1 MADYYT
7 LLTNAG
13 IAYETACKAAGTP
26 IKLTQ
31 ISVGDGG
38 GAVYNPAATA
48 TALKRE
54 VWRGS
59 LNALFQ
65 DEKNPSWLLAEVTIP
80 PDVGG
85 WYVREAGLW
94 TDTGILYAIVKY
106 PESFKPV
113 LATSGSGKEFYIRS
127 IFETSNA
134 SLVTLLIDDTVVKAT
149 RAWVMSYLA
158 EELGKLDGKQSV
170 RVAASTNIV
179 LNGAQQIDGVAVISG
194 DRVLLANQ
202 TLAKDNGLW
211 IVANGDWV
219 RATDANSSA
228 KVTPGLTVMVE
239 EGTANGDS
247 LWHLTTNAPITLG
260 TTALTFKMLAGR
272 TGIAAG
278 TYKSLTVDEYG
289 RATAGGNPETLAG
302 FGIKDSYT
310 KAEVEAL
317 IAKASALPVGSI
329 VAFPVDAPPPGFLE
343 LDNSVKSSATYPD
356 LSAYLGGKF
365 NKGDEGVGNFRLPEA
380 RGEFLRGW
388 DHGRGVDA
396 GRGLGSLQ
404 SMQAEGHSH
413 VTGVN
418 DTAAVASIQSARGMG
433 AGAGSWPYGAEAIG
447 IAGTNSVSTNTT
459 YYPSGEDSWLKT
471 GPAISLGTGETRPR
485 NIAVMWCIKA
495 WNAPVNQG
503 NIDVAALVKEV
514 SRLGSAVPVGAV
526 MAFPTGIVPPGFL
539 ELDGS
544 VQSIATYPDL
554 AAYLSTKFNKGDEG
568 TGNFRLP
575 ESRGEFLRGWDHGRG
590 TDVGRGIGSWQA
602 DDNKAHAHTYT
613 RIPVFGNTGGA
624 NAAGIVADNGT
635 QTGSSNFA
643 SYMNTSGGSEARPRN
658 LAVMWCI
665 KAWNAPV
672 NQGTIDVAALAKE
685 VERLKSAVPVGAVL
699 AFPTGIVAPGYLEL
713 DGSVQSIATYPDLA
727 AFLGTTYNKGDEGSG
742 NFRLPESRG
751 EFLRGWD
758 HGRGVDAGRQI
769 GTVQLDAMQRLTG
782 AISAADSTG
791 LGQILNGVYGGSK
804 SGVSKGVNAAVD
816 AYTSIDFDNARQAR
830 TATENRPRN
839 IAVMWCIK
847 AWNAPVN
854 QGSIDISVL
863 SEQLQQLSLNGPLAG
878 DIRNARISIPLAAPT
893 ATFTASEIVL
903 GDGNGKRVVISNFNQ
918 SLNLSASVK
927 GLGAMD
933 AGAAPVNGFVA
944 LYALYNPA
952 SKSTGIV
959 AVNATAVIAPKLL
972 AGVAPDGYTFSA
984 LFSILPTN
992 ASAQFAVAEQVDR
1005 QVFYGAQVLSTTV
1018 SVSTLTG
1025 LSISAAVPLNAKSV
1039 SGNFQG
1045 SVSANGYSMA
1055 LAGSAAAIGLQTFI
1069 VNFTGAGG
1077 GSFLDVPLL
1086 SPQTLFYRLT
1096 SAGTFSAFAI
1106 TTNSYRF

>member
-38 GAVYNPAATA
+38 EGGVYNPAATA

-54 VWRGS
+54 VWRGP

-94 TDTGILYAIVKY
+94 TDTGILYAIIKY
-106 PESFKPV
+106 PESFKPI
-113 LATSGSGKEFYIRS
+113 LANSGSGKEFYIRS

-170 RVAASTNIV
+170 RVAATGNVV
-179 LNGAQQIDGVAVISG
+179 LNGAQQIDGVAVIAG
-194 DRVLLANQ
+194 DRVLLPSQ

-211 IVANGDWV
+211 IVANGDWL
-219 RATDANSSA
+219 RATDANSNA

-260 TTALTFKMLAGR
+260 TTALSFKMLAGR

-289 RATAGGNPETLAG
+289 RATAGANPETLAG

-343 LDNSVKSSATYPD
+343 LDNSVRSSATYPD

-388 DHGRGVDA
+388 DHGRGVDSN
-396 GRGLGSLQ
+396 RGVGSYQTDTLQ
-404 SMQAEGHSH
+404 NI
-413 VTGVN
+413 TGVFDGYLDITSASGVFEKSN
-418 DTAAVASIQSARGMG
+418 LNTAPNPLSQKNAYHAVTFDASRVAR
-433 AGAGSWPYGAEAIG
+433 
-447 IAGTNSVSTNTT
+447 TST
-459 YYPSGEDSWLKT
+459 
-471 GPAISLGTGETRPR
+471 ETRPR
-485 NIAVMWCIKA
+485 NVAVMWCIKA

-503 NIDVAALVKEV
+503 NIDVGALVKEV

-544 VQSIATYPDL
+544 VQSTAIYPDL
-554 AAYLSTKFNKGDEG
+554 AAYLGTKFNKGDEG
-568 TGNFRLP
+568 AGNFRLP
-575 ESRGEFLRGWDHGRG
+575 DSRGEFMRGWDHGRG
-590 TDVGRGIGSWQA
+590 VDAGRAIGTYQAEAFAAHNHRYFDGTAATFDPAGNWQGGAINGAAASISVGAFLSPI
-602 DDNKAHAHTYT
+602 DNGTTMQMVNATNT
-613 RIPVFGNTGGA
+613 VNTGGA
-624 NAAGIVADNGT
+624 ET
-635 QTGSSNFA
+635 
-643 SYMNTSGGSEARPRN
+643 RPRN

-672 NQGTIDVAALAKE
+672 NQGNIDIAALTA
-685 VERLKSAVPVGAVL
+685 L
-699 AFPTGIVAPGYLEL
+699 AQ
-713 DGSVQSIATYPDLA
+713 QST
-727 AFLGTTYNKGDEGSG
+727 
-742 NFRLPESRG
+742 ES
-751 EFLRGWD
+751 
-758 HGRGVDAGRQI
+758 
-769 GTVQLDAMQRLTG
+769 
-782 AISAADSTG
+782 
-791 LGQILNGVYGGSK
+791 
-804 SGVSKGVNAAVD
+804 
-816 AYTSIDFDNARQAR
+816 
-830 TATENRPRN
+830 
-839 IAVMWCIK
+839 
-847 AWNAPVN
+847 N
-854 QGSIDISVL
+854 QGTAK
-863 SEQLQQLSLNGPLAG
+863 LATQ
-878 DIRNARISIPLAAPT
+878 AQT
-893 ATFTASEIVL
+893 
-903 GDGNGKRVVISNFNQ
+903 
-918 SLNLSASVK
+918 
-927 GLGAMD
+927 D
-933 AGAAPVNGFVA
+933 AGADDKTIVTPKKLRWGF
-944 LYALYNPA
+944 
-952 SKSTGIV
+952 
-959 AVNATAVIAPKLL
+959 
-972 AGVAPDGYTFSA
+972 
-984 LFSILPTN
+984 
-992 ASAQFAVAEQVDR
+992 
-1005 QVFYGAQVLSTTV
+1005 
-1018 SVSTLTG
+1018 SVSRERTG
-1025 LSISAAVPLNAKSV
+1025 YLMLPSWLGGVIIQWGTINA
-1039 SGNFQG
+1039 
-1045 SVSANGYSMA
+1045 
-1055 LAGSAAAIGLQTFI
+1055 I
-1069 VNFTGAGG
+1069 GAGG
-1077 GSFLDVPLL
+1077 QVSVTFPIAYPVAQAMTLVGNSSSAGST
-1086 SPQTLFYRLT
+1086 SITSTLCVMYGGLT
-1096 SAGTFSAFAI
+1096 SFTVSAI
-1106 TTNSYRF
+1106 GSSGQPNGPWISVGW

>member
-13 IAYETACKAAGTP
+13 IAYETACKAAGVP

-54 VWRGS
+54 VWRGP

-170 RVAASTNIV
+170 RVAATANVV
-179 LNGAQQIDGVAVISG
+179 LNGAQQIDGVAVIAG
-194 DRVLLANQ
+194 DRVLLPSQ

-211 IVANGDWV
+211 IVANGDWT
-219 RATDANSSA
+219 RANDANVSA

-239 EGTANGDS
+239 EGTLNGDS

-278 TYKSLTVDEYG
+278 TYKSLSVDEYG
-289 RATAGGNPETLAG
+289 RATAGSNPDTLSG

-329 VAFPVDAPPPGFLE
+329 VAFPVDTPPPGFLE

-388 DHGRGVDA
+388 DHGRGVDV
-396 GRGLGSLQ
+396 GRAIGSSQLDSLQ
-404 SMQAEGHSH
+404 NISGYIDGNLDIRTAS
-413 VTGVN
+413 GVFGLSN
-418 DTAAVASIQSARGMG
+418 PNPV
-433 AGAGSWPYGAEAIG
+433 P
-447 IAGTNSVSTNTT
+447 VSTNGSNGFHSASFDASKVARTST
-459 YYPSGEDSWLKT
+459 
-471 GPAISLGTGETRPR
+471 ETRGR
-485 NIAVMWCIKA
+485 NVAVMWCIKA

-544 VQSIATYPDL
+544 VQTIATYPDLATYLGTTYNKGDEGTGNFRLPDSRGEFLRGWDHGRGVDAGRNVGTAQADMLKAHNHSISSTGNEMVQGNASGLAVTNWRASQGVTGSAGGTETRPRNVAVMWCIKAWNAPINQGSIDVAALAKEVSQLKSSVPVGAVLSFPMGVVPAGYLELDGSVQSIATYPDL
-554 AAYLSTKFNKGDEG
+554 AAYLGTTFNKGDEG
-568 TGNFRLP
+568 AGNFRLP

-590 TDVGRGIGSWQA
+590 IDVGRSVGSYQAGTKTQGDDGTAPAVQGIGNSSLIDA
-602 DDNKAHAHTYT
+602 DPAPGFSGDIYYT
-613 RIPVFGNTGGA
+613 ATDVTVKNFT
-624 NAAGIVADNGT
+624 NAFWKTV
-635 QTGSSNFA
+635 
-643 SYMNTSGGSEARPRN
+643 RPRN

-672 NQGTIDVAALAKE
+672 NQGSIDIAALAAE
-685 VERLKSAVPVGAVL
+685 TRLTRLNGAEVGAARNLRVSLPAAASVATLTADQLIVEQPGIAQYKLSDLNLSINL
-699 AFPTGIVAPGYLEL
+699 ASIGAGGMDTGAAPISGTIGIYVIYNPDTKLAKL
-713 DGSVQSIATYPDLA
+713 LGVNATTA
-727 AFLGTTYNKGDEGSG
+727 V
-742 NFRLPESRG
+742 LPE
-751 EFLRGWD
+751 
-758 HGRGVDAGRQI
+758 
-769 GTVQLDAMQRLTG
+769 
-782 AISAADSTG
+782 
-791 LGQILNGVYGGSK
+791 VYGGTNMPA
-804 SGVSKGVNAAVD
+804 G
-816 AYTSIDFDNARQAR
+816 YTS
-830 TATENRPRN
+830 
-839 IAVMWCIK
+839 
-847 AWNAPVN
+847 
-854 QGSIDISVL
+854 
-863 SEQLQQLSLNGPLAG
+863 
-878 DIRNARISIPLAAPT
+878 
-893 ATFTASEIVL
+893 
-903 GDGNGKRVVISNFNQ
+903 
-918 SLNLSASVK
+918 
-927 GLGAMD
+927 
-933 AGAAPVNGFVA
+933 
-944 LYALYNPA
+944 
-952 SKSTGIV
+952 
-959 AVNATAVIAPKLL
+959 
-972 AGVAPDGYTFSA
+972 SA
-984 LFSILPTN
+984 LVSVWQTN
-992 ASAQFAVAEQVDR
+992 ASGQLVAGTQIDR
-1005 QVFYGAQVLSTTV
+1005 SVATEAKKFLTNGLASVFTALS
-1018 SVSTLTG
+1018 LIG
-1025 LSISAAVPLNAKSV
+1025 FVPRNAKTVGGYVHVITSLTNPAG
-1039 SGNFQG
+1039 SYITLCSDSAGSG
-1045 SVSANGYSMA
+1045 SVLFGSGGASNMGSVAAYS
-1055 LAGSAAAIGLQTFI
+1055 GLVLTS
-1069 VNFTGAGG
+1069 G
-1077 GSFLDVPLL
+1077 
-1086 SPQTLFYRLT
+1086 QTLYYSVTNAPSNNYCYVT
-1096 SAGTFSAFAI
+1096 SYTF
-1106 TTNSYRF
+1106 

>member
-13 IAYETACKAAGTP
+13 IAYETACKAAGVP

-54 VWRGS
+54 VWRGP

-179 LNGAQQIDGVAVISG
+179 LNGAQQIDGVAVVAG

-202 TLAKDNGLW
+202 TLVKDNGLW

-289 RATAGGNPETLAG
+289 RATAGANPETLAG

-396 GRGLGSLQ
+396 GRALGSW
-404 SMQAEGHSH
+404 QADLIKQH
-413 VTGVN
+413 VHDMSAIATTTVNSGISGGVSYAAAREDNNASGVTTRINATG
-418 DTAAVASIQSARGMG
+418 G
-433 AGAGSWPYGAEAIG
+433 
-447 IAGTNSVSTNTT
+447 
-459 YYPSGEDSWLKT
+459 
-471 GPAISLGTGETRPR
+471 GETRPR
-485 NIAVMWCIKA
+485 NI
-495 WNAPVNQG
+495 
-503 NIDVAALVKEV
+503 
-514 SRLGSAVPVGAV
+514 
-526 MAFPTGIVPPGFL
+526 
-539 ELDGS
+539 
-544 VQSIATYPDL
+544 
-554 AAYLSTKFNKGDEG
+554 
-568 TGNFRLP
+568 
-575 ESRGEFLRGWDHGRG
+575 
-590 TDVGRGIGSWQA
+590 
-602 DDNKAHAHTYT
+602 
-613 RIPVFGNTGGA
+613 
-624 NAAGIVADNGT
+624 
-635 QTGSSNFA
+635 
-643 SYMNTSGGSEARPRN
+643 
-658 LAVMWCI
+658 AVMWCI

-727 AFLGTTYNKGDEGSG
+727 AFLGTTYNKGNEGAG

-758 HGRGVDAGRQI
+758 HGRGVDAGRGV
-769 GTVQLDAMQRLTG
+769 GTTQAEAFAAHNHRYFDGTAATFDPAGNWQAGNINGAAASISVGAFLSTVDSGSTMQM
-782 AISAADSTG
+782 
-791 LGQILNGVYGGSK
+791 
-804 SGVSKGVNAAVD
+804 VNAQNTVN
-816 AYTSIDFDNARQAR
+816 TGG
-830 TATENRPRN
+830 TETRPRN
-839 IAVMWCIK
+839 LAVMWCIK

-854 QGSIDISVL
+854 QGGIDIAALAVL
-863 SEQLQQLSLNGPLAG
+863 SQQATETNQGTAKVATQNQTNAGTDDTVIVSPKKLRLGFEINLATNGYIIFPSWLGGLMLQWGLANMPGTSANFSFPIAFRNNVFQMIATDGGGGAHPLG
-878 DIRNARISIPLAAPT
+878 VSPVT
-893 ATFTASEIVL
+893 TGFTAW
-903 GDGNGKRVVISNFNQ
+903 SNVATT
-918 SLNLSASVK
+918 NLRY
-927 GLGAMD
+927 L
-933 AGAAPVNGFVA
+933 
-944 LYALYNPA
+944 
-952 SKSTGIV
+952 
-959 AVNATAVIAPKLL
+959 
-972 AGVAPDGYTFSA
+972 
-984 LFSILPTN
+984 
-992 ASAQFAVAEQVDR
+992 
-1005 QVFYGAQVLSTTV
+1005 
-1018 SVSTLTG
+1018 
-1025 LSISAAVPLNAKSV
+1025 
-1039 SGNFQG
+1039 
-1045 SVSANGYSMA
+1045 
-1055 LAGSAAAIGLQTFI
+1055 AIG
-1069 VNFTGAGG
+1069 N
-1077 GSFLDVPLL
+1077 
-1086 SPQTLFYRLT
+1086 
-1096 SAGTFSAFAI
+1096 
-1106 TTNSYRF
+1106 

>member
-13 IAYETACKAAGTP
+13 IAYETACKAAGVP

-31 ISVGDGG
+31 ISVGDGN

-54 VWRGS
+54 VWRGP

-170 RVAASTNIV
+170 RVAATGNVV
-179 LNGAQQIDGVAVISG
+179 LNGAQQIDGVAVIAG
-194 DRVLLANQ
+194 DRVLLPSQ

-211 IVANGDWV
+211 IVANGDWQ

-260 TTALTFKMLAGR
+260 TSALTFKMLAGR

-289 RATAGGNPETLAG
+289 RATAGANPETLAG

-396 GRGLGSLQ
+396 GRQLGTAQLDA
-404 SMQAEGHSH
+404 MQRLTGAISAADSTGMGQVLNGVYGGSKSG
-413 VTGVN
+413 VSKGVN
-418 DTAAVASIQSARGMG
+418 AAPDAYTSIDFDNARQARTSA
-433 AGAGSWPYGAEAIG
+433 E
-447 IAGTNSVSTNTT
+447 N
-459 YYPSGEDSWLKT
+459 
-471 GPAISLGTGETRPR
+471 RPR
-485 NIAVMWCIKA
+485 NVSVMWCIKA

-544 VQSIATYPDL
+544 VQSSATYPDL
-554 AAYLSTKFNKGDEG
+554 ASYLGATYVKGDEG
-568 TGNFRLP
+568 AGNFRLP
-575 ESRGEFLRGWDHGRG
+575 DSRGEFLRGWDHARG
-590 TDVGRGIGSWQA
+590 TDPGRNIGSYQAGTKTQGDNGDAPAVQGIGNSNAIDA
-602 DDNKAHAHTYT
+602 DPAPDFKGDIYYT
-613 RIPVFGNTGGA
+613 TTGATVGSF
-624 NAAGIVADNGT
+624 
-635 QTGSSNFA
+635 TGS
-643 SYMNTSGGSEARPRN
+643 YWKTVRPRN

-665 KAWNAPV
+665 KAWNAPI
-672 NQGTIDVAALAKE
+672 NQGNIDIAALAGE
-685 VERLKSAVPVGAVL
+685 VKTLRLNGPAVGETRNLRVSLSTASSVASLTADYVIVEQPGTANYKLTNVNLSIDLTVVGAGGMDVGPSP
-699 AFPTGIVAPGYLEL
+699 AS
-713 DGSVQSIATYPDLA
+713 GSVGIYVI
-727 AFLGTTYNKGDEGSG
+727 YN
-742 NFRLPESRG
+742 PE
-751 EFLRGWD
+751 
-758 HGRGVDAGRQI
+758 
-769 GTVQLDAMQRLTG
+769 TK
-782 AISAADSTG
+782 ISK
-791 LGQILNGVYGGSK
+791 LI
-804 SGVSKGVNAAVD
+804 GVNATSVSIPEI
-816 AYTSIDFDNARQAR
+816 YTGNNLPSGY
-830 TATENRPRN
+830 TAS
-839 IAVMWCIK
+839 AL
-847 AWNAPVN
+847 
-854 QGSIDISVL
+854 ISVWQTNANRL
-863 SEQLQQLSLNGPLAG
+863 LVAG
-878 DIRNARISIPLAAPT
+878 SQFQRQISIARMPVVSNGT
-893 ATFTASEIVL
+893 ALTWTPV
-903 GDGNGKRVVISNFNQ
+903 
-918 SLNLSASVK
+918 SL
-927 GLGAMD
+927 
-933 AGAAPVNGFVA
+933 
-944 LYALYNPA
+944 
-952 SKSTGIV
+952 
-959 AVNATAVIAPKLL
+959 
-972 AGVAPDGYTFSA
+972 
-984 LFSILPTN
+984 
-992 ASAQFAVAEQVDR
+992 
-1005 QVFYGAQVLSTTV
+1005 V
-1018 SVSTLTG
+1018 SV
-1025 LSISAAVPLNAKSV
+1025 VPKNTKSV
-1039 SGNFQG
+1039 GGYVHYIG
-1045 SVSANGYSMA
+1045 STAN
-1055 LAGSAAAIGLQTFI
+1055 
-1069 VNFTGAGG
+1069 AGG
-1077 GSFLDVPLL
+1077 GYLGLASDASGVGLKAFGIGGTPGLGVLGSFSDLTVTT
-1086 SPQTLFYRLT
+1086 PQTIFYVLDAIL
-1096 SAGTFSAFAI
+1096 SQANSVHISQYTF
-1106 TTNSYRF
+1106 

>member
-31 ISVGDGG
+31 ISVGDGNG
-38 GAVYNPAATA
+38 KVYNPAATA
-48 TALKRE
+48 TALARE
-54 VWRGS
+54 VWRGP

-179 LNGAQQIDGVAVISG
+179 LNGAQQIDGVAVIAG

-272 TGIAAG
+272 TGIVAG

-289 RATAGGNPETLAG
+289 RATAGANPETLAG

-396 GRGLGSLQ
+396 GRQIGTVQLDAMQRLTGAISAADSTGMGQILNGVYGGSK
-404 SMQAEGHSH
+404 SGVSK
-413 VTGVN
+413 GVN
-418 DTAAVASIQSARGMG
+418 AAADAYTSIDFDNARQARTAT
-433 AGAGSWPYGAEAIG
+433 E
-447 IAGTNSVSTNTT
+447 N
-459 YYPSGEDSWLKT
+459 
-471 GPAISLGTGETRPR
+471 RPR
-485 NIAVMWCIKA
+485 NI
-495 WNAPVNQG
+495 
-503 NIDVAALVKEV
+503 
-514 SRLGSAVPVGAV
+514 S
-526 MAFPTGIVPPGFL
+526 
-539 ELDGS
+539 
-544 VQSIATYPDL
+544 
-554 AAYLSTKFNKGDEG
+554 
-568 TGNFRLP
+568 
-575 ESRGEFLRGWDHGRG
+575 
-590 TDVGRGIGSWQA
+590 
-602 DDNKAHAHTYT
+602 
-613 RIPVFGNTGGA
+613 
-624 NAAGIVADNGT
+624 
-635 QTGSSNFA
+635 
-643 SYMNTSGGSEARPRN
+643 
-658 LAVMWCI
+658 VMWCI

-727 AFLGTTYNKGDEGSG
+727 AFLGTTYNKGNEGVG

-758 HGRGVDAGRQI
+758 HGRGVDAGRNVGSYQAGTKIQGDNVEAPAVQGI
-769 GTVQLDAMQRLTG
+769 GNSDA
-782 AISAADSTG
+782 IDADPAPDFKGDIYYTSTG
-791 LGQILNGVYGGSK
+791 VTVLNTGSYWK
-804 SGVSKGVNAAVD
+804 TV
-816 AYTSIDFDNARQAR
+816 
-830 TATENRPRN
+830 RPRN
-839 IAVMWCIK
+839 LAVMWCIK
-847 AWNAPVN
+847 AWNAPIN
-854 QGSIDISVL
+854 QGSIDIASLATEVKL
-863 SEQLQQLSLNGPLAG
+863 SRLNGAEVGAMLNLRVSLPVAASVATVTADQLIVEQPGVAQYKLA
-878 DIRNARISIPLAAPT
+878 N
-893 ATFTASEIVL
+893 
-903 GDGNGKRVVISNFNQ
+903 
-918 SLNLSASVK
+918 LNLSLDLTTVGAGGMDTGIAPANGSV
-927 GLGAMD
+927 GIY
-933 AGAAPVNGFVA
+933 VI
-944 LYALYNPA
+944 YNPEL
-952 SKSTGIV
+952 KV
-959 AVNATAVIAPKLL
+959 AKLLGVNATLSTAPEIY
-972 AGVAPDGYTFSA
+972 AGTNMPAGYSASA
-984 LFSILPTN
+984 L
-992 ASAQFAVAEQVDR
+992 
-1005 QVFYGAQVLSTTV
+1005 V
-1018 SVSTLTG
+1018 SVWQTG
-1025 LSISAAVPLNAKSV
+1025 ASRLMNPGIQHQRSISIARTVVLENGMSMSPTPISLASVVPKNAKTV
-1039 SGNFQG
+1039 G
-1045 SVSANGYSMA
+1045 GYIHYI
-1055 LAGSAAAIGLQTFI
+1055 GSADFP
-1069 VNFTGAGG
+1069 GG
-1077 GSFLDVPLL
+1077 GSLGL
-1086 SPQTLFYRLT
+1086 SPDVTEVGMKACGIGGIVGLGVLSPFSDLVMATPQTIYYRLYA
-1096 SAGTFSAFAI
+1096 SVSRANDVHISQYTF
-1106 TTNSYRF
+1106 

>member
-38 GAVYNPAATA
+38 EGGVYNPAATA

-54 VWRGS
+54 VWRGP

-170 RVAASTNIV
+170 RVAASSNIV
-179 LNGAQQIDGVAVISG
+179 LSGAKQIDGVAVIAG
-194 DRVLLANQ
+194 DRVLVANQ

-289 RATAGGNPETLAG
+289 RATAGANPETLAG

-356 LSAYLGGKF
+356 LSAYLGSKF

-396 GRGLGSLQ
+396 GRGLGS
-404 SMQAEGHSH
+404 
-413 VTGVN
+413 
-418 DTAAVASIQSARGMG
+418 
-433 AGAGSWPYGAEAIG
+433 
-447 IAGTNSVSTNTT
+447 
-459 YYPSGEDSWLKT
+459 
-471 GPAISLGTGETRPR
+471 
-485 NIAVMWCIKA
+485 
-495 WNAPVNQG
+495 
-503 NIDVAALVKEV
+503 
-514 SRLGSAVPVGAV
+514 
-526 MAFPTGIVPPGFL
+526 
-539 ELDGS
+539 
-544 VQSIATYPDL
+544 
-554 AAYLSTKFNKGDEG
+554 
-568 TGNFRLP
+568 
-575 ESRGEFLRGWDHGRG
+575 
-590 TDVGRGIGSWQA
+590 WQA
-602 DDNKAHAHTYT
+602 DDNKAHAHTVT
-613 RIPVFGNTGGA
+613 RMQAFANATGSNPSAVVVDNGNTAVITNFAAGFNSSGGA
-624 NAAGIVADNGT
+624 
-635 QTGSSNFA
+635 
-643 SYMNTSGGSEARPRN
+643 EARPRN
-658 LAVMWCI
+658 IAVMWCI

-727 AFLGTTYNKGDEGSG
+727 AYLGTVYNKGNEGAG

-758 HGRGVDAGRQI
+758 HGRGVDAGRGI
-769 GTVQLDAMQRLTG
+769 GTNQAEAFAAHNHRYFDGTAATFDPAGNWQDGKINGAAASISTG
-782 AISAADSTG
+782 AFLSPIENGSTM
-791 LGQILNGVYGGSK
+791 QM
-804 SGVSKGVNAAVD
+804 VNAANTV
-816 AYTSIDFDNARQAR
+816 NAGGAE
-830 TATENRPRN
+830 TRPRN

-847 AWNAPVN
+847 AWNAPIN
-854 QGSIDISVL
+854 QGSIDIAAL
-863 SEQLQQLSLNGPLAG
+863 SEQLQQLSLNGPIAG
-878 DIRNARISIPLAAPT
+878 DIRNARVSIPVAAST
-893 ATFTASEIVL
+893 ATFTASEMVL
-903 GDGNGKRVVISNFNQ
+903 GDVNGKRVVISNFNQ
-918 SLNLSASVK
+918 SINLSASVK

-933 AGAAPVNGFVA
+933 VGAAPVNGFVA
-944 LYALYNPA
+944 MYALYNPA
-952 SKSTGIV
+952 SRTTGII
-959 AVNATAVIAPKLL
+959 AVNTTAAIAPKLL

-984 LFSILPTN
+984 LLSILPTN

-1005 QVFYGAQVLSTTV
+1005 QVFYGTQVLSTTV
-1018 SVSTLTG
+1018 PVLTLTG

-1045 SVSANGYSMA
+1045 TVSASGYSMA

-1069 VNFTGAGG
+1069 VNFSGAGG

-1086 SPQTLFYRLT
+1086 SPQTLFYRLS

>member
-13 IAYETACKAAGTP
+13 IAYETACKAAGVP

-54 VWRGS
+54 VWRGP

-170 RVAASTNIV
+170 RVAATGNVV
-179 LNGAQQIDGVAVISG
+179 LNGAQQIDGVAVVAG
-194 DRVLLANQ
+194 DRVLLPNQ

-211 IVANGDWV
+211 IVANGDWI
-219 RATDANSSA
+219 RANDANVSA

-239 EGTANGDS
+239 EGTLNGDS
-247 LWHLTTNAPITLG
+247 LWHLTTNAQITLG

-278 TYKSLTVDEYG
+278 TYKSLSVDEYG
-289 RATAGGNPETLAG
+289 RATAGSNPDTLAG

-329 VAFPVDAPPPGFLE
+329 VAFPVDTPPPGFLE

-388 DHGRGVDA
+388 DHGRGVDT
-396 GRGLGSLQ
+396 GRGLGTS
-404 SMQAEGHSH
+404 QADELKAHAH
-413 VTGVN
+413 ATDYELIT
-418 DTAAVASIQSARGMG
+418 DTFAA
-433 AGAGSWPYGAEAIG
+433 
-447 IAGTNSVSTNTT
+447 
-459 YYPSGEDSWLKT
+459 
-471 GPAISLGTGETRPR
+471 GPAIRNFVQSYGSTDDVRTKSTGGAETRPR
-485 NIAVMWCIKA
+485 NVAVMWCIKA

-503 NIDVAALVKEV
+503 SIDVAALVKEV

-539 ELDGS
+539 ELNGS
-544 VQSIATYPDL
+544 VQSTSTYPDL
-554 AAYLSTKFNKGDEG
+554 AAYLGTTYNKGDEG

-590 TDVGRGIGSWQA
+590 VDAGRAIGSFQKGTVTTFDSNPNPNLTVEVVQATVADAQA
-602 DDNKAHAHTYT
+602 DVF
-613 RIPVFGNTGGA
+613 IPADYPGVARSYSTAGAVSSPVLVDGG
-624 NAAGIVADNGT
+624 VV
-635 QTGSSNFA
+635 
-643 SYMNTSGGSEARPRN
+643 RPRN
-658 LAVMWCI
+658 VAVMWCI

-672 NQGTIDVAALAKE
+672 NQGQIDVSALTAELEKM
-685 VERLKSAVPVGAVL
+685 KSAVPVGAL
-699 AFPTGIVAPGYLEL
+699 MPFPAGVVPPGYLEAN
-713 DGSVQSIATYPDLA
+713 GSLFQDALYPHLATYL
-727 AFLGTTYNKGDEGSG
+727 NKKFNIVGDDASYT
-742 NFRLPESRG
+742 RLPDTRG
-751 EFLRGWD
+751 EFFRGWD
-758 HGRGVDAGRQI
+758 HNRGVDPGRAI
-769 GTVQLDAMQRLTG
+769 GSYQLGQVEAHEHG
-782 AISAADSTG
+782 ARAG
-791 LGQILNGVYGGSK
+791 LGITGSGSNALVAFANTGVGSSLPSGAVAPYGG
-804 SGVSKGVNAAVD
+804 AE
-816 AYTSIDFDNARQAR
+816 T
-830 TATENRPRN
+830 RPRN
-839 IAVMWCIK
+839 LAVMWCIK
-847 AWNAPVN
+847 AWNTPVN
-854 QGSIDISVL
+854 QGTIDIAAL
-863 SEQLQQLSLNGPLAG
+863 EQRVIKQEFGRLLNIQKFTENGTYIPTPG
-878 DIRNARISIPLAAPT
+878 MKKVRIRIVGGGGGSGGAS
-893 ATFTASEIVL
+893 ATTAS
-903 GDGNGKRVVISNFNQ
+903 Q
-918 SLNLSASVK
+918 TSAS
-927 GLGAMD
+927 GG
-933 AGAAPVNGFVA
+933 GAAGS
-944 LYALYNPA
+944 YAETLITAADIGA
-952 SKSTGIV
+952 SQ
-959 AVNATAVIAPKLL
+959 AVI
-972 AGVAPDGYTFSA
+972 V
-984 LFSILPTN
+984 
-992 ASAQFAVAEQVDR
+992 
-1005 QVFYGAQVLSTTV
+1005 
-1018 SVSTLTG
+1018 
-1025 LSISAAVPLNAKSV
+1025 
-1039 SGNFQG
+1039 
-1045 SVSANGYSMA
+1045 
-1055 LAGSAAAIGLQTFI
+1055 
-1069 VNFTGAGG
+1069 GAGG
-1077 GSFLDVPLL
+1077 IAGTASGTNGTGGGAGGASSVGALL
-1086 SPQTLFYRLT
+1086 SAPGGLGSIYAIGITTTAFGLMVGGYPGASAYGGNIVNMAGAPGTPGITVSASTLAGHGGSGPLG
-1096 SAGTFSAFAI
+1096 SGGNGAGTNGALPPGLGYGGGGGGVAVGPSLAARNGAPGAGGVVIFEEYA
-1106 TTNSYRF
+1106 

>member
-38 GAVYNPAATA
+38 GTVYNPAATA

-54 VWRGS
+54 VWRGP

-170 RVAASTNIV
+170 RVAASTNI
-179 LNGAQQIDGVAVISG
+179 LLSGAQQIDGVAVIAG
-194 DRVLLANQ
+194 DRVLVANQ

-260 TTALTFKMLAGR
+260 TTSLTFKMLAGR

-289 RATAGGNPETLAG
+289 RATAGANPETLAG

-343 LDNSVKSSATYPD
+343 LDNSVQSNALYPD

-365 NKGDEGVGNFRLPEA
+365 NKGNEGVGNFRLPEA

-388 DHGRGVDA
+388 DHGRGSDV
-396 GRGLGSLQ
+396 GRALGSWQ
-404 SMQAEGHSH
+404 SDEIKAHAHTTVYEL
-413 VTGVN
+413 VT
-418 DTAAVASIQSARGMG
+418 DLFA
-433 AGAGSWPYGAEAIG
+433 
-447 IAGTNSVSTNTT
+447 AGTVTRNFVQDFGTSNSVQTNAA
-459 YYPSGEDSWLKT
+459 G
-471 GPAISLGTGETRPR
+471 GAETRPR

-544 VQSIATYPDL
+544 VQSTATYPDL
-554 AAYLSTKFNKGDEG
+554 AAFLGTTYNKGNEG
-568 TGNFRLP
+568 AGNFRLP

-590 TDVGRGIGSWQA
+590 ADAGRAIGSWQKGSEHIFDTGTSVA
-602 DDNKAHAHTYT
+602 NVSDRNSVTSPVTALSNMGYDTVSASDYPGAEYT
-613 RIPVFGNTGGA
+613 VSTA
-624 NAAGIVADNGT
+624 
-635 QTGSSNFA
+635 
-643 SYMNTSGGSEARPRN
+643 NTSAPVSNNDQTAFGATRPRN

-665 KAWNAPV
+665 KAWNAP
-672 NQGTIDVAALAKE
+672 I
-685 VERLKSAVPVGAVL
+685 
-699 AFPTGIVAPGYLEL
+699 
-713 DGSVQSIATYPDLA
+713 
-727 AFLGTTYNKGDEGSG
+727 
-742 NFRLPESRG
+742 
-751 EFLRGWD
+751 
-758 HGRGVDAGRQI
+758 
-769 GTVQLDAMQRLTG
+769 
-782 AISAADSTG
+782 
-791 LGQILNGVYGGSK
+791 
-804 SGVSKGVNAAVD
+804 
-816 AYTSIDFDNARQAR
+816 
-830 TATENRPRN
+830 
-839 IAVMWCIK
+839 
-847 AWNAPVN
+847 N
-854 QGSIDISVL
+854 QGSIDIAALAADIKSWR
-863 SEQLQQLSLNGPLAG
+863 LNGPELGATRNLRVSLPAAASVATLTADQLIVEQPGIAQYKLSSVNLSIDLTTIGAG
-878 DIRNARISIPLAAPT
+878 GMDVGVAPALGSVGIYVIYNPVLRIAKLLGVNASSALIPEVYSGAYMPAGYTSSALVSVWQTDTNRLMVTGVQHQRLISIP
-893 ATFTASEIVL
+893 
-903 GDGNGKRVVISNFNQ
+903 R
-918 SLNLSASVK
+918 
-927 GLGAMD
+927 
-933 AGAAPVNGFVA
+933 
-944 LYALYNPA
+944 
-952 SKSTGIV
+952 
-959 AVNATAVIAPKLL
+959 
-972 AGVAPDGYTFSA
+972 
-984 LFSILPTN
+984 
-992 ASAQFAVAEQVDR
+992 
-1005 QVFYGAQVLSTTV
+1005 AQVLSNGASLTWTPV
-1018 SVSTLTG
+1018 SLA
-1025 LSISAAVPLNAKSV
+1025 SIVPKNAKSV
-1039 SGNFQG
+1039 GGYVHYIS
-1045 SVSANGYSMA
+1045 SAES
-1055 LAGSAAAIGLQTFI
+1055 
-1069 VNFTGAGG
+1069 AGG
-1077 GSFLDVPLL
+1077 GYLGLASDAVGTGLKTVGIGGMLGLGVLGSFSDLVMTT
-1086 SPQTLFYRLT
+1086 PQTIHYILDSILSRANSVHISQY
-1096 SAGTFSAFAI
+1096 TF
-1106 TTNSYRF
+1106 

>member
-38 GAVYNPAATA
+38 GSVYNPAATA

-54 VWRGS
+54 VWRGP

-170 RVAASTNIV
+170 RVAATGNVV
-179 LNGAQQIDGVAVISG
+179 LNGAQQIDGVAVIAG
-194 DRVLLANQ
+194 DRVLVANQ

-260 TTALTFKMLAGR
+260 TTALAFKMLAGR

-289 RATAGGNPETLAG
+289 RATAGANPETLAG

-388 DHGRGVDA
+388 DHGRGVDVERTIGSQQAATAVCA
-396 GRGLGSLQ
+396 GDATKTSQVVGSFYNTQDDNAAAFKARLN
-404 SMQAEGHSH
+404 SDGDASL
-413 VTGVN
+413 TGISLSY
-418 DTAAVASIQSARGMG
+418 AA
-433 AGAGSWPYGAEAIG
+433 AIG
-447 IAGTNSVSTNTT
+447 SNDIANT
-459 YYPSGEDSWLKT
+459 
-471 GPAISLGTGETRPR
+471 AITVRPR
-485 NIAVMWCIKA
+485 NI
-495 WNAPVNQG
+495 
-503 NIDVAALVKEV
+503 
-514 SRLGSAVPVGAV
+514 
-526 MAFPTGIVPPGFL
+526 
-539 ELDGS
+539 
-544 VQSIATYPDL
+544 
-554 AAYLSTKFNKGDEG
+554 
-568 TGNFRLP
+568 
-575 ESRGEFLRGWDHGRG
+575 
-590 TDVGRGIGSWQA
+590 
-602 DDNKAHAHTYT
+602 
-613 RIPVFGNTGGA
+613 
-624 NAAGIVADNGT
+624 
-635 QTGSSNFA
+635 
-643 SYMNTSGGSEARPRN
+643 
-658 LAVMWCI
+658 AVMWCI

-672 NQGTIDVAALAKE
+672 NQGTIDVAALVKE

-727 AFLGTTYNKGDEGSG
+727 AYLGATYNRGNEGAG

-769 GTVQLDAMQRLTG
+769 GIYQGDEVKSHYHDALFATG
-782 AISAADSTG
+782 PVGTGSVLGITNSAAGDRVGSGAQYASSGGPQSYIASTG
-791 LGQILNGVYGGSK
+791 G
-804 SGVSKGVNAAVD
+804 AE
-816 AYTSIDFDNARQAR
+816 T
-830 TATENRPRN
+830 RPRN

-847 AWNAPVN
+847 AWDASIN
-854 QGSIDISVL
+854 QGNIDITAL
-863 SEQLQQLSLNGPLAG
+863 ATLAQQASESNQGTAKIATQAQTDAGTDDKAVVTPKKMRWGFSIGISENLGSSYVVFPTWLGGLIIQWGMTNAIASGANYLQPFPVAFPLFVPAVFTTYPNAAVDAPTG
-878 DIRNARISIPLAAPT
+878 STYIGQVRAQSRANVTIRNIGPT
-893 ATFTASEIVL
+893 
-903 GDGNGKRVVISNFNQ
+903 
-918 SLNLSASVK
+918 
-927 GLGAMD
+927 
-933 AGAAPVNGFVA
+933 P
-944 LYALYNPA
+944 
-952 SKSTGIV
+952 
-959 AVNATAVIAPKLL
+959 
-972 AGVAPDGYTFSA
+972 
-984 LFSILPTN
+984 
-992 ASAQFAVAEQVDR
+992 AQFY
-1005 QVFYGAQVLSTTV
+1005 FL
-1018 SVSTLTG
+1018 
-1025 LSISAAVPLNAKSV
+1025 
-1039 SGNFQG
+1039 
-1045 SVSANGYSMA
+1045 
-1055 LAGSAAAIGLQTFI
+1055 AIG
-1069 VNFTGAGG
+1069 
-1077 GSFLDVPLL
+1077 
-1086 SPQTLFYRLT
+1086 R
-1096 SAGTFSAFAI
+1096 
-1106 TTNSYRF
+1106 

>member
-38 GAVYNPAATA
+38 GTVYNPAATA

-54 VWRGS
+54 VWRGP

-170 RVAASTNIV
+170 RVAASSNIV
-179 LNGAQQIDGVAVISG
+179 LSGAKQIDGVAVIAG
-194 DRVLLANQ
+194 DRVLVANQ

-396 GRGLGSLQ
+396 GRGLGS
-404 SMQAEGHSH
+404 
-413 VTGVN
+413 
-418 DTAAVASIQSARGMG
+418 
-433 AGAGSWPYGAEAIG
+433 
-447 IAGTNSVSTNTT
+447 
-459 YYPSGEDSWLKT
+459 
-471 GPAISLGTGETRPR
+471 
-485 NIAVMWCIKA
+485 
-495 WNAPVNQG
+495 
-503 NIDVAALVKEV
+503 
-514 SRLGSAVPVGAV
+514 
-526 MAFPTGIVPPGFL
+526 
-539 ELDGS
+539 
-544 VQSIATYPDL
+544 
-554 AAYLSTKFNKGDEG
+554 
-568 TGNFRLP
+568 
-575 ESRGEFLRGWDHGRG
+575 
-590 TDVGRGIGSWQA
+590 WQA
-602 DDNKAHAHTYT
+602 DDNKAHAHTVT
-613 RIPVFGNTGGA
+613 RMQAFANATGSNPSAVVVDNGNTAVITNFAAGFNSSGGA
-624 NAAGIVADNGT
+624 
-635 QTGSSNFA
+635 
-643 SYMNTSGGSEARPRN
+643 EARPRN
-658 LAVMWCI
+658 IAVMWCI

-727 AFLGTTYNKGDEGSG
+727 VYLGTAYNKGNEGAG

-758 HGRGVDAGRQI
+758 HGRGADPGRAIGSWQKGSIAAIDTNVPATQTIASNLADYEASRIRTGYDSGDPALYAGV
-769 GTVQLDAMQRLTG
+769 TLM
-782 AISAADSTG
+782 
-791 LGQILNGVYGGSK
+791 
-804 SGVSKGVNAAVD
+804 GVNP
-816 AYTSIDFDNARQAR
+816 QANFPLPGGPEV
-830 TATENRPRN
+830 TYGITRPN
-839 IAVMWCIK
+839 NLAVMWCIK
-847 AWNAPVN
+847 AWNAPIN
-854 QGSIDISVL
+854 QGSIDIAALAADIKSWR
-863 SEQLQQLSLNGPLAG
+863 LNGSEVGATRNLRVSLPSAASVATLTADQLIVEQPGTAQYKLSSVNLSIDLTTIGAG
-878 DIRNARISIPLAAPT
+878 GMDVGVAPALGSVGIYVIYNPVLRIAKLLGVNASSTLIPEVYSGAYMPAGYTASALVSVWQTDTNRLMVTGVQHQRSISIP
-893 ATFTASEIVL
+893 
-903 GDGNGKRVVISNFNQ
+903 R
-918 SLNLSASVK
+918 
-927 GLGAMD
+927 
-933 AGAAPVNGFVA
+933 
-944 LYALYNPA
+944 
-952 SKSTGIV
+952 
-959 AVNATAVIAPKLL
+959 
-972 AGVAPDGYTFSA
+972 
-984 LFSILPTN
+984 
-992 ASAQFAVAEQVDR
+992 
-1005 QVFYGAQVLSTTV
+1005 AQVLSNGASLTWTPVSLASIVPKNAKTV
-1018 SVSTLTG
+1018 GGYVHYISSAENAAGGYLGLASDALGTG
-1025 LSISAAVPLNAKSV
+1025 LKTV
-1039 SGNFQG
+1039 G
-1045 SVSANGYSMA
+1045 
-1055 LAGSAAAIGLQTFI
+1055 IGGMLGLGTLS
-1069 VNFTGAGG
+1069 
-1077 GSFLDVPLL
+1077 SFSDLVMTT
-1086 SPQTLFYRLT
+1086 PQTIHYILDSILSRANSVHISQY
-1096 SAGTFSAFAI
+1096 TF
-1106 TTNSYRF
+1106 

>member
-13 IAYETACKAAGTP
+13 IAYETACKAAGVP

-31 ISVGDGG
+31 ISVGDGDG
-38 GAVYNPAATA
+38 KVYNPAATA

-54 VWRGS
+54 VWRGP

-179 LNGAQQIDGVAVISG
+179 LNGAQQIDGVAVIAG
-194 DRVLLANQ
+194 DRVLVANQ

-211 IVANGDWV
+211 IVANGDWL

-289 RATAGGNPETLAG
+289 RATAGANPETLAG

-365 NKGDEGVGNFRLPEA
+365 NKGDEGVGNFRLPEG

-388 DHGRGVDA
+388 DHGRGVDSNRA
-396 GRGLGSLQ
+396 VGSYQIDTLQ
-404 SMQAEGHSH
+404 NI
-413 VTGVN
+413 TGVFDGYLDITSASGAFEKSN
-418 DTAAVASIQSARGMG
+418 LNTAPNPISQKNAYHAVTFDASKVART
-433 AGAGSWPYGAEAIG
+433 S
-447 IAGTNSVSTNTT
+447 S
-459 YYPSGEDSWLKT
+459 
-471 GPAISLGTGETRPR
+471 ETRPR
-485 NIAVMWCIKA
+485 NI
-495 WNAPVNQG
+495 
-503 NIDVAALVKEV
+503 
-514 SRLGSAVPVGAV
+514 
-526 MAFPTGIVPPGFL
+526 
-539 ELDGS
+539 
-544 VQSIATYPDL
+544 
-554 AAYLSTKFNKGDEG
+554 
-568 TGNFRLP
+568 
-575 ESRGEFLRGWDHGRG
+575 
-590 TDVGRGIGSWQA
+590 
-602 DDNKAHAHTYT
+602 
-613 RIPVFGNTGGA
+613 
-624 NAAGIVADNGT
+624 
-635 QTGSSNFA
+635 
-643 SYMNTSGGSEARPRN
+643 
-658 LAVMWCI
+658 AVMWCI

-727 AFLGTTYNKGDEGSG
+727 AFLGTTYNKGDEGAG

-758 HGRGVDAGRQI
+758 HGRGVDAGR
-769 GTVQLDAMQRLTG
+769 A
-782 AISAADSTG
+782 
-791 LGQILNGVYGGSK
+791 
-804 SGVSKGVNAAVD
+804 
-816 AYTSIDFDNARQAR
+816 
-830 TATENRPRN
+830 
-839 IAVMWCIK
+839 
-847 AWNAPVN
+847 
-854 QGSIDISVL
+854 
-863 SEQLQQLSLNGPLAG
+863 
-878 DIRNARISIPLAAPT
+878 
-893 ATFTASEIVL
+893 
-903 GDGNGKRVVISNFNQ
+903 
-918 SLNLSASVK
+918 
-927 GLGAMD
+927 
-933 AGAAPVNGFVA
+933 
-944 LYALYNPA
+944 
-952 SKSTGIV
+952 
-959 AVNATAVIAPKLL
+959 
-972 AGVAPDGYTFSA
+972 
-984 LFSILPTN
+984 
-992 ASAQFAVAEQVDR
+992 
-1005 QVFYGAQVLSTTV
+1005 
-1018 SVSTLTG
+1018 
-1025 LSISAAVPLNAKSV
+1025 
-1039 SGNFQG
+1039 
-1045 SVSANGYSMA
+1045 
-1055 LAGSAAAIGLQTFI
+1055 AGSYQA
-1069 VNFTGAGG
+1069 
-1077 GSFLDVPLL
+1077 D
-1086 SPQTLFYRLT
+1086 TLKAH
-1096 SAGTFSAFAI
+1096 SH
-1106 TTNSYRF
+1106 

>member
-38 GAVYNPAATA
+38 GTVYNPAATA

-54 VWRGS
+54 VWRGP

-170 RVAASTNIV
+170 RVAATGNVV
-179 LNGAQQIDGVAVISG
+179 LNGAQQIDGVAVIAG
-194 DRVLLANQ
+194 DRVLLPSQA
-202 TLAKDNGLW
+202 LAKDNGLW

-219 RATDANSSA
+219 RATDANTSA

-239 EGTANGDS
+239 EGVANGDS

-289 RATAGGNPETLAG
+289 RATAGANPETLAG

-396 GRGLGSLQ
+396 GRQVGTPQLDAMQRLTGAISAADSTGMGQILNGVYGGSK
-404 SMQAEGHSH
+404 SGVSK
-413 VTGVN
+413 GVN
-418 DTAAVASIQSARGMG
+418 PAADAYTSIDFDNARQARTAS
-433 AGAGSWPYGAEAIG
+433 E
-447 IAGTNSVSTNTT
+447 N
-459 YYPSGEDSWLKT
+459 
-471 GPAISLGTGETRPR
+471 RPR
-485 NIAVMWCIKA
+485 NLAVMWCIKA

-514 SRLGSAVPVGAV
+514 SRLGAAVPVGAV

-544 VQSIATYPDL
+544 VQSSATYPDL
-554 AAYLSTKFNKGDEG
+554 AVYLGSTYLRGDEG
-568 TGNFRLP
+568 AGNFRLP
-575 ESRGEFLRGWDHGRG
+575 DSRGEFLRGWDHA
-590 TDVGRGIGSWQA
+590 RGIDQGRNIGSYQA
-602 DDNKAHAHTYT
+602 GTKTQ
-613 RIPVFGNTGGA
+613 G
-624 NAAGIVADNGT
+624 DNGDAPAVQGIGNSNAIDADPAPDFKGDIYYT
-635 QTGSSNFA
+635 TTGATVGSFTGS
-643 SYMNTSGGSEARPRN
+643 YWKTVRPRN

-665 KAWNAPV
+665 KAWNAPINQGNIDIAAFSALAQQASEI
-672 NQGTIDVAALAKE
+672 NQGTAKVATQSQVNSSSDDSVIVTPKKLRFGFEASLAPNGYI
-685 VERLKSAVPVGAVL
+685 V
-699 AFPTGIVAPGYLEL
+699 FPSWLGGLMLQWGQA
-713 DGSVQSIATYPDLA
+713 SIQ
-727 AFLGTTYNKGDEGSG
+727 GTTQTFNYPTAFRSQVYQMVATDAGSG
-742 NFRLPESRG
+742 AHSLGATAITLTSFTAYGNVATTNFRY
-751 EFLRGWD
+751 
-758 HGRGVDAGRQI
+758 I
-769 GTVQLDAMQRLTG
+769 
-782 AISAADSTG
+782 
-791 LGQILNGVYGGSK
+791 
-804 SGVSKGVNAAVD
+804 
-816 AYTSIDFDNARQAR
+816 
-830 TATENRPRN
+830 
-839 IAVMWCIK
+839 
-847 AWNAPVN
+847 
-854 QGSIDISVL
+854 
-863 SEQLQQLSLNGPLAG
+863 
-878 DIRNARISIPLAAPT
+878 
-893 ATFTASEIVL
+893 
-903 GDGNGKRVVISNFNQ
+903 
-918 SLNLSASVK
+918 
-927 GLGAMD
+927 
-933 AGAAPVNGFVA
+933 
-944 LYALYNPA
+944 
-952 SKSTGIV
+952 
-959 AVNATAVIAPKLL
+959 
-972 AGVAPDGYTFSA
+972 
-984 LFSILPTN
+984 
-992 ASAQFAVAEQVDR
+992 
-1005 QVFYGAQVLSTTV
+1005 
-1018 SVSTLTG
+1018 
-1025 LSISAAVPLNAKSV
+1025 
-1039 SGNFQG
+1039 
-1045 SVSANGYSMA
+1045 
-1055 LAGSAAAIGLQTFI
+1055 AIG
-1069 VNFTGAGG
+1069 A
-1077 GSFLDVPLL
+1077 
-1086 SPQTLFYRLT
+1086 
-1096 SAGTFSAFAI
+1096 
-1106 TTNSYRF
+1106 

>member
-38 GAVYNPAATA
+38 GSVYNPAATA

-54 VWRGS
+54 VWRGP

-170 RVAASTNIV
+170 RVAATGNVV
-179 LNGAQQIDGVAVISG
+179 LNGAQQIDGVAVIAG

-202 TLAKDNGLW
+202 TLSKDNGLW

-228 KVTPGLTVMVE
+228 KVTPGLTVVVE

-260 TTALTFKMLAGR
+260 TTTLTFKMLAGR

-289 RATAGGNPETLAG
+289 RATAGANPETLAG

-310 KAEVEAL
+310 KGEVEAL

-356 LSAYLGGKF
+356 LSAYLGSKF

-396 GRGLGSLQ
+396 GRGLGS
-404 SMQAEGHSH
+404 
-413 VTGVN
+413 
-418 DTAAVASIQSARGMG
+418 
-433 AGAGSWPYGAEAIG
+433 
-447 IAGTNSVSTNTT
+447 
-459 YYPSGEDSWLKT
+459 
-471 GPAISLGTGETRPR
+471 
-485 NIAVMWCIKA
+485 
-495 WNAPVNQG
+495 
-503 NIDVAALVKEV
+503 
-514 SRLGSAVPVGAV
+514 
-526 MAFPTGIVPPGFL
+526 
-539 ELDGS
+539 
-544 VQSIATYPDL
+544 
-554 AAYLSTKFNKGDEG
+554 
-568 TGNFRLP
+568 
-575 ESRGEFLRGWDHGRG
+575 
-590 TDVGRGIGSWQA
+590 WQA
-602 DDNKAHAHTYT
+602 DDNKSHAHTVT
-613 RIPVFGNTGGA
+613 RMQAFANATGSNPSAVVVDNGNTAVMTNFAAGFNSSGGA
-624 NAAGIVADNGT
+624 
-635 QTGSSNFA
+635 
-643 SYMNTSGGSEARPRN
+643 EARPRN
-658 LAVMWCI
+658 IAVMWCI

-685 VERLKSAVPVGAVL
+685 VERLKSAVPIGAVL

-727 AFLGTTYNKGDEGSG
+727 AYLGTVYNKGNEGAG

-758 HGRGVDAGRQI
+758 HGRGIDVGRNVGSYQAGTKTQGDNGDAPAVQGI
-769 GTVQLDAMQRLTG
+769 GNSNAIDADPAPDFTGDIYYTTTG
-782 AISAADSTG
+782 AIAQSFS
-791 LGQILNGVYGGSK
+791 GSYWK
-804 SGVSKGVNAAVD
+804 TV
-816 AYTSIDFDNARQAR
+816 
-830 TATENRPRN
+830 RPRN
-839 IAVMWCIK
+839 LAVMWCIK
-847 AWNAPVN
+847 AWNAPIN
-854 QGSIDISVL
+854 QGNIDITAL
-863 SEQLQQLSLNGPLAG
+863 ATLAQQASESNQGTAKIATQAQTDAGTDDKAVVTPKKMRWGFSIGISENLGSSYVVFPTWLGGLIIQWGMTNAIASGANYLQAFPVAFPLFVPAVFTTYPNAAVDAPTG
-878 DIRNARISIPLAAPT
+878 STYIGQVRAQSRANVTIRNIGPT
-893 ATFTASEIVL
+893 
-903 GDGNGKRVVISNFNQ
+903 
-918 SLNLSASVK
+918 
-927 GLGAMD
+927 
-933 AGAAPVNGFVA
+933 P
-944 LYALYNPA
+944 
-952 SKSTGIV
+952 
-959 AVNATAVIAPKLL
+959 
-972 AGVAPDGYTFSA
+972 
-984 LFSILPTN
+984 
-992 ASAQFAVAEQVDR
+992 AQFY
-1005 QVFYGAQVLSTTV
+1005 FL
-1018 SVSTLTG
+1018 
-1025 LSISAAVPLNAKSV
+1025 
-1039 SGNFQG
+1039 
-1045 SVSANGYSMA
+1045 
-1055 LAGSAAAIGLQTFI
+1055 AIG
-1069 VNFTGAGG
+1069 
-1077 GSFLDVPLL
+1077 
-1086 SPQTLFYRLT
+1086 R
-1096 SAGTFSAFAI
+1096 
-1106 TTNSYRF
+1106 